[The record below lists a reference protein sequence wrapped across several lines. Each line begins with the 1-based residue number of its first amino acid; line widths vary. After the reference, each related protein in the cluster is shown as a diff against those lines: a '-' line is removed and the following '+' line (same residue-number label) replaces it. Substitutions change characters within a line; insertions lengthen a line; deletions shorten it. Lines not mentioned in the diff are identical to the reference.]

1 MEGPERPPGD
11 GFLLDGDLSVRASG
25 SAIAFGAAR
34 TVNLHTRQPTAG
46 APVRL
51 DLRPAHVAGREPL
64 LGELRDRLARPRGVS
79 TVALTGLGGV
89 GKTTVALEY
98 AHRHVDDYE
107 VVWFFHAEHATTLLS
122 QFHELAQLLGVAED
136 GDPVAAVHGALGR
149 RTEPWLLVFD
159 NLPGHAAAGTWLPAK
174 GTGHVLV
181 TTQDGHWPAAQAI
194 EVPTI
199 GVDAAAGFLM
209 DRAGSPDQASAR
221 AVATALG
228 LLPLALA
235 QAAAFCETT
244 GRTLDEYQEL
254 LASDRA
260 ELLKRGAPVFHAP
273 LTATW
278 SLAIGELEANSP
290 GSVTLLRIAAYLAP
304 EEIPFRLLFSR
315 ETVLPD
321 SGLDPDIL
329 KQARDLCT
337 RSFALDDAVSG
348 LRRHSLI
355 GPPSKTFGVHRLVQ
369 AVTCDGLGPSGR
381 LWRDIAAALVEA
393 AVPQETNMR
402 SSWAVCGLLLPH
414 AQAVADPLGDPMQQ
428 IADFLIASGDYAT
441 ARVQWQLIA
450 DASTKHF
457 GPEHHRT
464 MNALTSLAYSTAEAG
479 DALSARDQ
487 FAMLMPIVE
496 RVFGAEQYGT
506 LAAKA
511 NLANAIGK
519 AGNPIAARDMCQ
531 GLLPI
536 QEAVVGAAHPSTLTV
551 RANVARWT
559 GQAGD
564 ASAARDMLL
573 ELLPLRT
580 EVMGPEH
587 PATLTDRANLAYW
600 TGHAGDAV
608 TARDMLL
615 ELLPI
620 RTEVLGIEHPDTLN
634 TMSNL
639 ANWIGKSGDAAAA
652 RDMQKKVLPIR
663 VRVSG
668 PDHPRTA
675 RDERRL
681 AYWTKRAKHS

>member
-1 MEGPERPPGD
+1 M
-11 GFLLDGDLSVRASG
+11 LDGDLSVRASG

-34 TVNLHTRQPTAG
+34 TVNLHTRQSTAG

-51 DLRPAHVAGREPL
+51 DLRPVHVAGREPL
-64 LGELRDRLARPRGVS
+64 LGELRDRLAKPRGVS

-181 TTQDGHWPAAQAI
+181 TTQDGHWPATQAI

-209 DRAGSPDQASAR
+209 DRTGSADESSAR

-228 LLPLALA
+228 LLPLALS

-244 GRTLDEYQEL
+244 GRTLDEYQAL

-260 ELLKRGAPVFHAP
+260 ELLKRGAPVSHAP

-304 EEIPFRLLFSR
+304 EEIPFRLLFGGYP
-315 ETVLPD
+315 VLPD

-329 KQARDLCT
+329 KQVRDLCT
-337 RSFALDDAVSG
+337 QSFALDDAVSG

-369 AVTCDGLGPSGR
+369 AVTCDGLGRAGQ
-381 LWRDIAAALVEA
+381 LWRDMAAALVEA
-393 AVPQETNMR
+393 AVPYETKMR
-402 SSWAVCGLLLPH
+402 SSWDVCRLLLPH
-414 AQAVADPLGDPMQQ
+414 IQTVADPLGDPMWRMS
-428 IADFLIASGDYAT
+428 DFLGASGDYAT
-441 ARVQWQLIA
+441 ARVQWQVIVE
-450 DASTKHF
+450 ASTKHS
-457 GPEHHRT
+457 GPEHPRT
-464 MNALTSLAYSTAEAG
+464 LEALSNVAFATVHAG

-487 FAMLMPIVE
+487 FATLAPIVE
-496 RVFGAEQYGT
+496 RVWGAESLNA
-506 LAAKA
+506 LAAKS
-511 NLANAIGK
+511 NLANAIGQ
-519 AGNPIAARDMCQ
+519 AGEPVAARDMCKE
-531 GLLPI
+531 LVSVY
-536 QEAVVGAAHPSTLTV
+536 EAVAGATYPYALTV
-551 RANVARWT
+551 RADLAHWT
-559 GQAGD
+559 GQAGN
-564 ASAARDMLL
+564 APAAREMY
-573 ELLPLRT
+573 
-580 EVMGPEH
+580 VK
-587 PATLTDRANLAYW
+587 
-600 TGHAGDAV
+600 
-608 TARDMLL
+608 
-615 ELLPI
+615 LLPI
-620 RTEVLGIEHPDTLN
+620 RTEILGDEHPSILSDRAGLAYWTGRAGDAETARDMLTELLPIQAEVLGAEHPFTLN
-634 TMSNL
+634 TLSTL
-639 ANWIGKSGDAAAA
+639 AEWLGKSGDAAAA
-652 RDMQKKVLPIR
+652 RDLLMWLLPIR
-663 VRVSG
+663 ERVSG
-668 PDHPRTA
+668 PDHPKSA

-681 AYWTKRAKHS
+681 AYWTKKAKRS